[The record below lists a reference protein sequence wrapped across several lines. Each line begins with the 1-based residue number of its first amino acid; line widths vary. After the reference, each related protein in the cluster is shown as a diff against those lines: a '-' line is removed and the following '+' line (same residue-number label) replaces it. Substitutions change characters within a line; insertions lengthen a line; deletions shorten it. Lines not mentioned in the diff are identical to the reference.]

1 VTALAAARAGRGDV
15 LAAGYADGSLRL
27 WSLLSQ
33 ACLLHL
39 PPPGADGAPRAP
51 RRLRFAPNG
60 GGGGWL
66 VVQARGPIGTVTL
79 PYPTHIALRARL
91 AASPL
96 FWAWP
101 ACCGGGGRPAA
112 PLCRLG
118 KHTARRRH
126 GSALACGGEAVTCS
140 DALQADAPDGHSEL
154 VTYFLGGT
162 AGTPTLQQARHCCNS
177 SRAEVHHGLM
187 RNLLRASLL
196 WTLDVRA
203 HPHKVYSRP

>member
-1 VTALAAARAGRGDV
+1 MTALAAARAGRGDV

-39 PPPGADGAPRAP
+39 LPPGADGAQRAP

-66 VVQARGPIGTVTL
+66 VVQARGRTL
-79 PYPTHIALRARL
+79 MRARL

-96 FWAWP
+96 FGAWR
-101 ACCGGGGRPAA
+101 ACCGVGGWPAA
-112 PLCRLG
+112 PVCRLG
-118 KHTARRRH
+118 EHTARWRH
-126 GSALACGGEAVTCS
+126 GSALACGGAALTRS

-162 AGTPTLQQARHCCNS
+162 AGTPTLQQARPSCDS
-177 SRAEVHHGLM
+177 S
-187 RNLLRASLL
+187 
-196 WTLDVRA
+196 
-203 HPHKVYSRP
+203 

>member
-1 VTALAAARAGRGDV
+1 MTALAAARAGRGDV

-96 FWAWP
+96 F
-101 ACCGGGGRPAA
+101 GRGRPAA
-112 PLCRLG
+112 AAAGGRPRPCAALG
-118 KHTARRRH
+118 
-126 GSALACGGEAVTCS
+126 S
-140 DALQADAPDGHSEL
+140 
-154 VTYFLGGT
+154 
-162 AGTPTLQQARHCCNS
+162 TLQGGATGGLS
-177 SRAEVHHGLM
+177 PAAE
-187 RNLLRASLL
+187 RR
-196 WTLDVRA
+196 
-203 HPHKVYSRP
+203 